1 MQHTV
6 VSYMQ
11 YTVSY
16 MQHMQH
22 GHWHSNAELAR
33 GGEGWGERGVR
44 TSDEEEGLVVGLEVL
59 LGEAHFRDGVVI

>member
-22 GHWHSNAELAR
+22 GHWHSNAELVR
-33 GGEGWGERGVR
+33 GEGWGSGVYS